1 MSYDNAT
8 GIGGSGLKEMVD
20 APRIQ
25 PMMDDMYRLTGMSA
39 AVIDVQGNVLVAS
52 GWQGICTDFHRKHP
66 ETNKNC
72 IESDTELSMG
82 IEKGA
87 FKLYKCKNNL
97 CDMATPIMVDGV
109 LVGNVFCG
117 QFFLADDA
125 PDCECFR
132 AQAKRYG
139 FDEDKYIEAFKQVP
153 FFDKEKIEDIM
164 RYYSKFANMI
174 AEQGSFIR
182 RQRQMLE
189 EKQKMLQELRSAQQR
204 LIDHER
210 HHALT
215 TMANG
220 IAHDFNNALA
230 VIQGYSDLLLRH
242 PDMLG
247 DETEARKYIEHIQLA
262 SQKAAATVR
271 FMRKFYQPSDVGAQR
286 PIDLNRVVEEAIAM
300 SRPRWQEQA
309 RAENAEIEIA
319 MRLEDTPL
327 ILGNEAELHEL
338 MTNLIFNAVDA
349 MPRGG
354 TLSVKTFLE
363 ADNICL
369 KVADSGVGMSDEVKK
384 HCFNPFY
391 SAGKKHGSGLG
402 LSIAQ
407 GVVKRHKGDIVVVS
421 EEGRGTMLK
430 IRFPAMLAETVN
442 SEPTDDEAA
451 VDPDKNVQS
460 ALKLLVVE
468 DDPVQAKLLQRILAL
483 EHYLVDIAS
492 DGVAALAK
500 AGDVS
505 YDMVI
510 TDRAMPGM
518 SGNELAREIRRKHPK
533 IPIIMLTGFGDIMTA
548 ASEEAEFVDKLMS
561 KPYKCDELCRQIKA
575 LLK

>member
-1 MSYDNAT
+1 MSSVNIT
-8 GIGGSGLKEMVD
+8 EIGGHDLKEMVD
-20 APRIQ
+20 VPRIQ
-25 PMMDDMYRLTGMSA
+25 SMMDDMYRLTGMSA

-52 GWQGICTDFHRKHP
+52 GWQGICTEFHRKHP

-72 IESDTELSMG
+72 TESDTELSMG
-82 IEKGA
+82 IEKGD

-97 CDMATPIMVDGV
+97 CDMATPIMVEGV

-117 QFFLADDA
+117 QFFLADDV

-139 FDEDKYIEAFKQVP
+139 FDEDKYIEAFKRVP
-153 FFDKEKIEDIM
+153 CFDQEKIADII

-174 AEQGSFIR
+174 AEQGSSSR
-182 RQRQMLE
+182 RQRQILD
-189 EKQKMLQELRSAQQR
+189 EKQKMLQELRTAQQR

-230 VIQGYSDLLLRH
+230 VIQGYSDLLLKH
-242 PDMLG
+242 PDILG
-247 DETEARKYIEHIQLA
+247 DETEAKKYIEHIQQA

-271 FMRKFYQPSDVGAQR
+271 FMRKFYQPRDVGAQQ
-286 PIDLNRVVEEAIAM
+286 PIDLNRVVEEAIVM

-319 MRLEDTPL
+319 LRLEDTPL

-338 MTNLIFNAVDA
+338 MTNLIFNAADA

-354 TLSVKTFLE
+354 TLSVKTFRE

-369 KVADSGVGMSDEVKK
+369 NVADSGVGMSDEVKK
-384 HCFNPFY
+384 YCFNPFY

-421 EEGRGTMLK
+421 EEGRGAMFK
-430 IRFPAMLAETVN
+430 IRFPAMIAETVS
-442 SEPTDDEAA
+442 SEATDNEAA
-451 VDPDKNVQS
+451 EAHKKNAQP

-468 DDPVQAKLLQRILAL
+468 DDPVQAKLLQQILTL
-483 EHYLVDIAS
+483 EHYMVDIAS
-492 DGVAALAK
+492 DGAVALAK
-500 AGDVS
+500 VGETS

-518 SGNELAREIRRKHPK
+518 SGNELAREIRRMHPK

-561 KPYKCDELCRQIKA
+561 KPYKSDDLCREIKA